1 MYISSASIIIFAE
14 FHDLSCVKVQANW
27 YIAFLRVSLRVSS
40 LEGVGVTQNISV
52 LCKGASN
59 VGSCVFSLIYL
70 FICSFWIIIHIWFLV
85 PSVHSLR
92 FGSRIWKVNI
102 DQNSNPFFHFF
113 QRNPV
118 IHDLISQ
125 ENVFS
130 FGIYSNKNMKLGSEK
145 FYVSWLPITVFAT
158 TWIENNVWKY
168 MNIIFMHCG
177 EEMRYKRSSQLWTQ
191 LN

>member
-1 MYISSASIIIFAE
+1 MTLLFPGNISRKFLNPLLFYLPIFWMYISSASIIIFAE
-14 FHDLSCVKVQANW
+14 FHDLSYVKVQANW

-40 LEGVGVTQNISV
+40 LGGVGVTQNISA
-52 LCKGASN
+52 LSKGASN
-59 VGSCVFSLIYL
+59 VGSCVFSLIYLFIYL

-92 FGSRIWKVNI
+92 FGSRIWKVII

-130 FGIYSNKNMKLGSEK
+130 FGIYSNKNMKLSSEK

-158 TWIENNVWKY
+158 T
-168 MNIIFMHCG
+168 
-177 EEMRYKRSSQLWTQ
+177 
-191 LN
+191 

>member
-1 MYISSASIIIFAE
+1 MTLLFPGNISRKFLNPLLFYLSFFWMYISSVSFIIFAE
-14 FHDLSCVKVQANW
+14 FHDLSCVKVRASW

-40 LEGVGVTQNISV
+40 LRGVGVTQKISA

-59 VGSCVFSLIYL
+59 VGSCVFSFIYL
-70 FICSFWIIIHIWFLV
+70 FVYLFIFSFWIIIHIWFLV

-92 FGSRIWKVNI
+92 FGGRIWEVNI
-102 DQNSNPFFHFF
+102 DQNSNPFFHLF
-113 QRNPV
+113 QRTPV

-130 FGIYSNKNMKLGSEK
+130 FGIYSNKNMKLGFEK

-158 TWIENNVWKY
+158 T
-168 MNIIFMHCG
+168 
-177 EEMRYKRSSQLWTQ
+177 
-191 LN
+191 

>member
-1 MYISSASIIIFAE
+1 M
-14 FHDLSCVKVQANW
+14 
-27 YIAFLRVSLRVSS
+27 
-40 LEGVGVTQNISV
+40 
-52 LCKGASN
+52 
-59 VGSCVFSLIYL
+59 
-70 FICSFWIIIHIWFLV
+70 
-85 PSVHSLR
+85 HSLR

-102 DQNSNPFFHFF
+102 DQNSNPFFHLF

-168 MNIIFMHCG
+168 MNIIFVHCG
-177 EEMRYKRSSQLWTQ
+177 EEMRYKRSHSYEHNWTISWKETWKKFRSVRDLNQLPLRYRCSARRTELTSVLRAGLYVGHIWKSYMLHIHDFHIFPGIIHRLEGLFGSNIVT
-191 LN
+191 NS